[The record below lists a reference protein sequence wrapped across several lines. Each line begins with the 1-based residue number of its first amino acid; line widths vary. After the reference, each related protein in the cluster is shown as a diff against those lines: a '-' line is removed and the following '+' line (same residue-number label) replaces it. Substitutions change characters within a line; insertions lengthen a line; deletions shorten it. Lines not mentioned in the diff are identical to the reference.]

1 MTPEVGKTG
10 AALPDI
16 LANKER
22 RKLFL
27 FVVVNGAAQAMMAVC
42 VALLARYGLDRAN
55 LTGPLERGDALIIIG
70 AFAAAAFILLWLRTL
85 ERATAERLGQHYLV
99 EARLHLFDHL
109 NRVPSRALQSRTRGV
124 MMVRFVADLNALGL
138 WASRGLPRIAV
149 AATAMVVAICAL
161 AIIEPMLAGIV
172 VAVILPVM
180 ALIVAAGP
188 RLYAT
193 VRNVRRMRG
202 RLAANIGEKLGGASP
217 VQVYA
222 RGQGERTRLRR
233 HSEKLAESTVGLVR
247 FEALLRFLP
256 GVAVPLATGL
266 LLVAGA
272 GRISAGSL
280 LAGVLVLGLLAS
292 PSRDLARV
300 FVYRQRFRAARD
312 VLNGFLSLP
321 TLDNGAKKLRVRDG
335 KITFSSVDVEGSL
348 HVLDALVEPRS
359 FVAITGPSGGGKSTV
374 LALVARL
381 FDPTRGTVTIDGQD
395 LRDVKLDSVRRA
407 VSLISA
413 DLPLQRGSLLRNLL
427 YRAPD
432 ASDDDMHRIMA
443 LCDLER
449 EVARLP
455 AGLKTRIEEGGANLS
470 AGLRQ
475 RLTLARGL
483 LGDPKILLID
493 DADTFT
499 DPGAIA
505 ALDRVLIHRTVTTLL
520 VTGNPARIR
529 RADRVWRLVDGTL
542 VDASSFNE
550 DARNVLPMAPAD

>member
-1 MTPEVGKTG
+1 M
-10 AALPDI
+10 AALPAI

-22 RKLFL
+22 RRLFL
-27 FVVVNGAAQAMMAVC
+27 FVVVNGAAQAAMAVF
-42 VALLARYGLDRAN
+42 VALLARHGLDRAN
-55 LTGPLERGDALIIIG
+55 LTDPLGRGDALGIIS
-70 AFAAAAFILLWLRTL
+70 AFAAAAIVLLWLRTL

-109 NRVPSRALQSRTRGV
+109 NRVPSRALQARTRGV

-149 AATAMVVAICAL
+149 AATAMVIAVCAL

-172 VAVILPVM
+172 IAVVLPIMGVILM
-180 ALIVAAGP
+180 AGP
-188 RLYAT
+188 RLYAGA
-193 VRNVRRMRG
+193 REVRRMRG

-233 HSEKLAESTVGLVR
+233 HSEKLAESTVALVR
-247 FEALLRFLP
+247 FESLLRFLP
-256 GVAVPLATGL
+256 GMAVPLATGL

-272 GRISAGSL
+272 GRMSAGSL

-312 VLNGFLSLP
+312 VLNGFLNLP
-321 TLDNGAKKLRVRDG
+321 TLRSGPKKLRVRDG
-335 KITFSSVDVEGSL
+335 RIVFSGIAVQGSL
-348 HVLDALVEPRS
+348 HPLDAVAEPRML
-359 FVAITGPSGGGKSTV
+359 VAVTGPSGGGKSTL

-381 FDPTRGTVTIDGQD
+381 FDPTHGSVAIDGQD
-395 LRDVKLDSVRRA
+395 LRDVKLDSLRRA

-413 DLPLQRGSLLRNLL
+413 DLPLQRGSLGRNLL

-432 ASDDDMHRIMA
+432 ASEDDMRRVMA
-443 LCDLER
+443 LCDLDR

-455 AGLKTRIEEGGANLS
+455 AGLKTRIQEGGANLS
-470 AGLRQ
+470 VGLRQ

-483 LGDPKILLID
+483 LGAPRILLID

-505 ALDRVLIHRTVTTLL
+505 ALDRVLAQRTATMLL

-529 RADRVWRLVDGTL
+529 RADRVWGLADGTL
-542 VDASSFNE
+542 ADATSFRE
-550 DARNVLPMAPAD
+550 DAHNVLPITSAD